1 MAKQQRS
8 GRTPTPSTR
17 QGSAKGVAPAT
28 PPPSRVSR
36 NVVMVAV
43 VAVIVVLGG
52 VAAAGLGGLGG
63 SGSTA
68 TPTAVVV
75 AGAPA
80 ASITSQEAAARW
92 EAGALLL
99 DVREDSEW
107 AAGHVPGA
115 THIPLGQLASRV
127 AELPSDQT
135 ILVICRSGNRS
146 QEGRDILLAAG
157 VAPVTSVD
165 GGVKAWRDAGLP
177 YDGEII

>member
-1 MAKQQRS
+1 MA
-8 GRTPTPSTR
+8 
-17 QGSAKGVAPAT
+17 A
-28 PPPSRVSR
+28 
-36 NVVMVAV
+36 VAV
-43 VAVIVVLGG
+43 VVALGG
-52 VAAAGLGGLGG
+52 VAAVGLGIPGG
-63 SGSTA
+63 NGSKA
-68 TPTAVVV
+68 TPTAPTF

-99 DVREDSEW
+99 DVREDAEW

-146 QEGRDILLAAG
+146 QEGRDILAAAG
-157 VAPVTSVD
+157 VEPVTSVD